1 MPSLQLT
8 NAIEIGYSYPTGNTE
23 TTKLYTANL
32 IYKNGPKHRYLGAIS
47 TLSCYS
53 LEGFAIDFIAAMAIH
68 FKNFI
73 INDDDEVQLHIAS
86 ILKTNKPNVPTAVLY
101 GWDTS
106 YYLIIDSEGVIHK
119 PDHSASWKGLYD
131 DLKLMRELA

>member
-1 MPSLQLT
+1 MPFLQLT
-8 NAIEIGYSYPTGNTE
+8 RDIEIGYTVPTGVSE
-23 TTKLYTANL
+23 TTRMYTSNS
-32 IYKNGPKHRYLGAIS
+32 IYKNGPDHKYGAAIS
-47 TLSCYS
+47 TLSFYS
-53 LEGFAIDFIAAMAIH
+53 LEGFPIDFIAAMAIH

-73 INDDDEVQLHIAS
+73 ITNDDEVQLHIAS
-86 ILKTNKPNVPTAVLY
+86 ILRVTKPDVPTAVLY